1 MRRGILILAIAFV
14 MIVRP
19 VPGRA
24 ETRVYVN
31 VSVGGAVVIGAG
43 ALFWSFSYTSQ
54 VSLNKPSEKNPGR
67 LSLTTNAFDPGSLRD
82 IQLIPQLIP
91 QSLPAEERTC
101 VAITSL
107 LHVPY
112 ETSSVEVP
120 LLIFRW

>member
-19 VPGRA
+19 SPGRA

-31 VSVGGAVVIGAG
+31 VSVGGAVMIGAG

-54 VSLNKPSEKNPGR
+54 VSQNKPLEKNPGR

-82 IQLIPQLIP
+82 IQLIPQ
-91 QSLPAEERTC
+91 SLPAEERTR
-101 VAITSL
+101 VDITTL
-107 LHVPY
+107 LYAPY